1 MYLYGTI
8 QRSADHEREHPGHNA
23 KEKIAGWC
31 EGKGDRVIELRAR
44 EYPSNYPRQEQPK
57 AVEKTRMSWLTLG
70 AV

>member
-8 QRSADHEREHPGHNA
+8 QGSADHERERPGHDA
-23 KEKIAGWC
+23 REKIAGWY
-31 EGKGDRVIELRAR
+31 EGKVDRVIELGAR

-57 AVEKTRMSWLTLG
+57 AVEKTRMGWLTLG